1 MDSSG
6 VELHVSRL
14 SMPTGFVI
22 FMYALNTICRF
33 SAPGFL
39 NVELSFGFLEGDIET
54 LWFTFLVLRR

>member
-6 VELHVSRL
+6 VELCVSRL

-39 NVELSFGFLEGDIET
+39 NVELFFGFLEGDIET